1 MVQGGH
7 SKGWGQTKNYSDGKK
22 IENIE
27 DLFFEF
33 LRIAK
38 DLKPKVIVVAEN
50 VKGLTVGEA

>member
-1 MVQGGH
+1 MFCIFCIWSTLSQGGH

-33 LRIAK
+33 LRINK
-38 DLKPKVIVVAEN
+38 RFK
-50 VKGLTVGEA
+50 T